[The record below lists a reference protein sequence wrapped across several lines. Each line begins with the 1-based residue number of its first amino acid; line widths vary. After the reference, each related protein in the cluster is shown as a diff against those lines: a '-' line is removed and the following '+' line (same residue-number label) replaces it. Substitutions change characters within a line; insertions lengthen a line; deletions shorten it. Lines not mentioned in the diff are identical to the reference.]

1 MSDMLNPPAPPM
13 PKEKN
18 ERPTLTLLAR
28 TFEELGDAFNVTKH
42 ISLQY
47 PLSGELERK
56 IRAAMEAKC
65 ERIIFGDVEFNGV
78 QYCRNIDH
86 PNDDYIFMIISTGQ
100 ENVVARMIDFGWD
113 ITNSRVEKAGINKI
127 PDWKFIWHY
136 LIDILDNDVL
146 RKLIRENFDIYPL
159 NENINDGHWITPNR
173 LEKLNKLIVERR
185 KLDREARRASRRKAG
200 K

>member
-1 MSDMLNPPAPPM
+1 
-13 PKEKN
+13 
-18 ERPTLTLLAR
+18 
-28 TFEELGDAFNVTKH
+28 
-42 ISLQY
+42 
-47 PLSGELERK
+47 
-56 IRAAMEAKC
+56 MEAKC